1 MPKSDG
7 QYHKR
12 PDIYVLDK
20 KNKIDLLFDMTIVAD
35 HNINGAY
42 WKKRNMYKE
51 LKNRL
56 MKIEKL
62 KDVRIIPVDN
72 SNFDDNIYVPTI
84 VPLSIFK
91 LIISMDYLICIKPFC
106 VCYFLHNID

>member
-1 MPKSDG
+1 MPKNEW

-20 KNKIDLLFDMTIVAD
+20 KNKTGLIIDMTIVAD

-62 KDVRIIPVDN
+62 KEYKK
-72 SNFDDNIYVPTI
+72 SLIYE
-84 VPLSIFK
+84 
-91 LIISMDYLICIKPFC
+91 C
-106 VCYFLHNID
+106 VTGRREINA

>member
-7 QYHKR
+7 LYHKI

-20 KNKIDLLFDMTIVAD
+20 KNKTGLIFDMNIVAD

-62 KDVRIIPVDN
+62 KDI
-72 SNFDDNIYVPTI
+72 
-84 VPLSIFK
+84 K
-91 LIISMDYLICIKPFC
+91 IKP
-106 VCYFLHNID
+106 